1 MVVAVLAVA
10 DAGVGRGIPLFLNVV
25 KVLAM
30 VGRVYSRG
38 TALASISAVQHV
50 VIWTEELALS
60 RLSRNMCVVSISSNT
75 LDLSLCFSRYRRMS
89 AA

>member
-1 MVVAVLAVA
+1 MFTISWEEVRSLMVVAVLAVA

-50 VIWTEELALS
+50 VIWTE
-60 RLSRNMCVVSISSNT
+60 
-75 LDLSLCFSRYRRMS
+75 
-89 AA
+89 